1 MNRTPLRRNHKS
13 MRKKDANTSLIGL
26 DVGTTKICVVTAER
40 SEAGLAITAARS
52 FPSTGLRKGVVI
64 DADAVAESIRR
75 AVFETVQTKDRT
87 LSVCVGI
94 AGSHIKTISS
104 EGAVNVGGKKVT
116 AHDVEIAIDSA
127 SAAYVPLDREILHV
141 LPTEFILDGQG
152 GIKDPVGL
160 TGQRLQVKVT
170 IVTGAIAA
178 VQSLMR
184 ACEKAGVA
192 VSDIVLQP
200 IASAE
205 ATVSVR
211 ERDRGVALV
220 DIGGGTTDIA
230 VYQDGWLVRTAVL
243 GIGGNHFTNDLA
255 IGLEVSFPEA
265 ERIKKLFGSVQ
276 RDERQEKRPIKVAL
290 ANGHVKT
297 ISSGDITNILE
308 PRAEEVIELIKHE
321 LDEAVRQGASLSRMV
336 LTGGSSL
343 LAGLEPFAGL
353 RLAMPVRIGYP
364 EVSAPEMYETAG
376 RRGPGRK
383 TAPVAIEFSNP
394 MYATGIG
401 LVLYAA
407 QSEGV
412 EGALGDSPQLFQRLV
427 TTMTGWF
434 RSFSITLGKGRRKKD
449 V

>member
-1 MNRTPLRRNHKS
+1 MRRKNIS
-13 MRKKDANTSLIGL
+13 TGLIGL
-26 DVGTTKICVVTAER
+26 DVGTTKICVVTADL
-40 SEAGLAITAARS
+40 SDAGIAISSARS
-52 FPSTGLRKGVVI
+52 FPSTGMRKGVVI
-64 DADAVAESIRR
+64 DADAAAEAIRC
-75 AVFETVQTKDRT
+75 AVQETVQTKERDM
-87 LSVCVGI
+87 SVWVGI

-104 EGAVNVGGKKVT
+104 EGSILLSGKKIT
-116 AHDVEIAIDSA
+116 AHDVELAIDAA

-141 LPTEFILDGQG
+141 LPTDFILDGQS

-160 TGQRLQVKVT
+160 SGRRLEVKVT

-184 ACEKAGVA
+184 ACEKAGLA

-205 ATVSVR
+205 ATISSR
-211 ERDRGVALV
+211 ERERGVALV

-297 ISSGDITNILE
+297 ISSGDITNIIE
-308 PRAEEVIELIKHE
+308 PRAEEIIELVKRE
-321 LDEAVRQGASLSRMV
+321 LDEAARQGATISRLV

-364 EVSAPEMYETAG
+364 EVAALESQDTGG
-376 RRGPGRK
+376 RRSSGKKAVPS
-383 TAPVAIEFSNP
+383 PLEFSNP

-407 QSEGV
+407 KADISPGE
-412 EGALGDSPQLFQRLV
+412 LGDSPQLFHRLV

-434 RSFSITLGKGRRKKD
+434 QSFSISLGKGRRNKD

>member
-1 MNRTPLRRNHKS
+1 MS
-13 MRKKDANTSLIGL
+13 RKNASTNLIGL
-26 DVGTTKICVVTAER
+26 DVGTTKICVVTAEQ
-40 SEAGLAITAARS
+40 SDAGLAITSARS
-52 FPSTGLRKGVVI
+52 FPSTGLRKGVVV
-64 DADAVAESIRR
+64 DADAASEAIRR
-75 AVFETVQTKDRT
+75 AVFETVQTKERT
-87 LSVCVGI
+87 LAVCVGI

-104 EGAVNVGGKKVT
+104 EGSINIAGKKVS
-116 AHDVEIAIDSA
+116 AHDVELAIDAA

-141 LPTEFILDGQG
+141 LPTDFILDGQG

-160 TGQRLQVKVT
+160 PGRRLQVKVT

-184 ACEKAGVA
+184 ACEQAGVA
-192 VSDIVLQP
+192 VSDIILQP

-205 ATVSVR
+205 ATVSFR
-211 ERDRGVALV
+211 ERERGVALV

-230 VYQDGWLVRTAVL
+230 IYQDGWLIRTAVL

-265 ERIKKLFGSVQ
+265 ERIKKLFGSVL

-297 ISSGDITNILE
+297 ITASDITNIIE
-308 PRAEEVIELIKHE
+308 PRAEEVIELIKRE
-321 LDEAVRQGASLSRMV
+321 LDEAARQGASLSRLV

-343 LAGLEPFAGL
+343 LTGLEQFAGL

-364 EVSAPEMYETAG
+364 EVTAPETPDAAG
-376 RRGPGRK
+376 RRAAGRK
-383 TAPVAIEFSNP
+383 AASTALEFSNP

-407 QSEGV
+407 QSEGSD
-412 EGALGDSPQLFQRLV
+412 GSLQDAPQMFHRLME
-427 TTMTGWF
+427 TMTGWF
-434 RSFSITLGKGRRKKD
+434 RNFSKSLGKGRRKKD

>member
-1 MNRTPLRRNHKS
+1 MRRKNAS
-13 MRKKDANTSLIGL
+13 TNLIGL
-26 DVGTTKICVVTAER
+26 DVGTTKICVVTAEQ
-40 SEAGLAITAARS
+40 SDAGLAITSARS
-52 FPSTGLRKGVVI
+52 FPSTGLRKGVVV
-64 DADAVAESIRR
+64 DADAASAAIRR
-75 AVFETVQTKDRT
+75 AVFETVQTRERT
-87 LSVCVGI
+87 LAVCVGI

-104 EGAVNVGGKKVT
+104 EGSINIGGKKVS
-116 AHDVEIAIDSA
+116 AHDVELAIDAA

-141 LPTEFILDGQG
+141 LPTDFILDGQG

-160 TGQRLQVKVT
+160 SGRRLQVKVT

-184 ACEKAGVA
+184 ACEQAGVA
-192 VSDIVLQP
+192 VSDIILQP

-205 ATVSVR
+205 ATVSFR
-211 ERDRGVALV
+211 ERERGVALV

-230 VYQDGWLVRTAVL
+230 IYQDGWLIRTAVL

-265 ERIKKLFGSVQ
+265 ERIKKLFGSVL

-297 ISSGDITNILE
+297 ISAGDITNIIE
-308 PRAEEVIELIKHE
+308 PRAEEVIELIKRE
-321 LDEAVRQGASLSRMV
+321 LDEAARQGASLSRLV

-343 LAGLEPFAGL
+343 LTGLEQFAGL

-364 EVSAPEMYETAG
+364 EVTAPEASDSAG
-376 RRGPGRK
+376 RRGGGRK
-383 TAPVAIEFSNP
+383 AASTALEFSNP

-407 QSEGV
+407 QSEGSD
-412 EGALGDSPQLFQRLV
+412 GSLQDAPQMFHRLME
-427 TTMTGWF
+427 TMTGWF
-434 RSFSITLGKGRRKKD
+434 RNFSKTLGKGRRKKD

>member
-1 MNRTPLRRNHKS
+1 MRRKNS
-13 MRKKDANTSLIGL
+13 STNLIGL

-40 SEAGLAITAARS
+40 GDTGLAITSARS
-52 FPSTGLRKGVVI
+52 FPSTGLRKGVVV
-64 DADAVAESIRR
+64 DADAAAESIRR
-75 AVFETVQTKDRT
+75 AIFETIQTKDRT

-94 AGSHIKTISS
+94 AGSHVKAISS
-104 EGAVNVGGKKVT
+104 EGAVTITGKKVSSQ
-116 AHDVEIAIDSA
+116 DVEMAIDAA

-141 LPTEFILDGQG
+141 LPTDFVLDGQG

-160 TGQRLQVKVT
+160 SGRRLEVKVT

-184 ACEKAGVA
+184 ACEHAGVS
-192 VSDIVLQP
+192 VSDIILQP

-205 ATVSVR
+205 ATVSQR
-211 ERDRGVALV
+211 ERERGVALV

-276 RDERQEKRPIKVAL
+276 RDERQERRPIKVAL

-297 ISSGDITNILE
+297 ISAGDITNIIE
-308 PRAEEVIELIKHE
+308 PRAEEIIELIKKE
-321 LDEAVRQGASLSRMV
+321 LDEATRQGASLSRIV

-343 LAGLEPFAGL
+343 LTGLEQFAGL
-353 RLAMPVRIGYP
+353 RLALPVRIGYP
-364 EVSAPEMYETAG
+364 EVAAEIADPAG
-376 RRGPGRK
+376 RGSGRRK
-383 TAPVAIEFSNP
+383 TMPSPIEFSNP

-401 LVLYAA
+401 LVMYSA
-407 QSEGV
+407 QMDSASG
-412 EGALGDSPQLFQRLV
+412 GLQDSPQLFHRLIE
-427 TTMTGWF
+427 TMTGWF
-434 RSFSITLGKGRRKKD
+434 QNFSKSLGKGRRKKD